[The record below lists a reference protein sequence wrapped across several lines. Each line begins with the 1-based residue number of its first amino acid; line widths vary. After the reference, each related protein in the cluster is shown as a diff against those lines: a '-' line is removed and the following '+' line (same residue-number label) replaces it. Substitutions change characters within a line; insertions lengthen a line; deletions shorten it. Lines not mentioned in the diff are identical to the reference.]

1 MVTDRTGDRT
11 DSKRQDR
18 QQGTGQGLKV
28 RLSKMRQD
36 NTIMAGEGGL
46 LSKIGRDRKRKQEWW
61 DRTRGSEQKGE
72 DRQESRENTEQLR
85 NRDSNPAQHDK
96 I

>member
-1 MVTDRTGDRT
+1 M
-11 DSKRQDR
+11 RQDR

-28 RLSKMRQD
+28 RLSKMGEQD

-46 LSKIGRDRKRKQEWW
+46 LSKIETGNANKRCG
-61 DRTRGSEQKGE
+61 DRTGGSEQKGE

-85 NRDSNPAQHDK
+85 NRDSNTAQHDK

>member
-1 MVTDRTGDRT
+1 MGE
-11 DSKRQDR
+11 
-18 QQGTGQGLKV
+18 
-28 RLSKMRQD
+28 QD

-46 LSKIGRDRKRKQEWW
+46 LSKIETGNANKSGG
-61 DRTRGSEQKGE
+61 DRTGGSEQKGE

-85 NRDSNPAQHDK
+85 NRDSNSAQHDK

>member
-1 MVTDRTGDRT
+1 MGE
-11 DSKRQDR
+11 
-18 QQGTGQGLKV
+18 
-28 RLSKMRQD
+28 QD

-61 DRTRGSEQKGE
+61 DRTGGSEQKGD

-85 NRDSNPAQHDK
+85 NRDSNTAQHDK
-96 I
+96 IWKRQERTERNVKKNRIDRTE

>member
-1 MVTDRTGDRT
+1 M
-11 DSKRQDR
+11 
-18 QQGTGQGLKV
+18 KV

-72 DRQESRENTEQLR
+72 DRQESREKTEQLR

>member
-1 MVTDRTGDRT
+1 MVANQNMY
-11 DSKRQDR
+11 S
-18 QQGTGQGLKV
+18 
-28 RLSKMRQD
+28 
-36 NTIMAGEGGL
+36 
-46 LSKIGRDRKRKQEWW
+46 RDRKRKQEWW

-85 NRDSNPAQHDK
+85 NRDSNTAQHDK